1 MKQITQKIRKHH
13 ITLITPQ
20 NLSLKNEIVFERDN
34 MHNWLVV
41 NNTIIS
47 LLSIILRDLKNRF
60 VLTEILWQNIV
71 VIAGGSSG
79 IGRAIIRSLLV
90 DNDDIRIF
98 SLFRHHSAPLPKKC
112 WQQGDVLDKS
122 VVKQTIQNIIK
133 WKKVINQKNDLVAH
147 GRILVTQ
154 KWE

>member
-1 MKQITQKIRKHH
+1 M
-13 ITLITPQ
+13 
-20 NLSLKNEIVFERDN
+20 
-34 MHNWLVV
+34 VV

-79 IGRAIIRSLLV
+79 IGRTIIQSLLV

-98 SLFRHHSAPLPKKC
+98 SLFQHHSAPLPKKC
-112 WQQGDVLDKS
+112 GQQGDVLDKS